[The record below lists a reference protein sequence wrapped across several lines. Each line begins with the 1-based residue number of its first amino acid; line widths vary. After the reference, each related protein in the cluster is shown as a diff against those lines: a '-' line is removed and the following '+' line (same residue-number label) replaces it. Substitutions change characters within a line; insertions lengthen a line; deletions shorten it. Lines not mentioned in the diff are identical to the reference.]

1 MNLTD
6 IGKAVVKKYLKRRTE
21 VLARNALAH
30 LRGMNH
36 RRMKHRIL
44 SKQVIQAFYVS
55 ILCHLMPGSH
65 GVYRHIQL
73 SHQHHKVNPH
83 RQQYQ

>member
-73 SHQHHKVNPH
+73 SHQHHKVKPH